1 MSSFETTHWSLVRAT
16 RSGGAESR
24 RALADLFRTY
34 RAPVAAYL
42 GRYRIDH
49 LDRDDAVQ
57 EFFMHILESGVF
69 QRADE
74 LKGSFRAYLLTSL
87 RHFVSRQLETQSTQK
102 RGQDFT
108 HTGLDDASEIA
119 DRDNLSP
126 ENQFHREWASLV
138 LRRAIDQ
145 LQSEA
150 AAAGKLPLFNRVS
163 PFLTEDAGRE
173 DYQRIG
179 LELGIRPNTIAV
191 AVFRL
196 RERFRILVRREVAE
210 TVDSE
215 ESLQDELSRLR
226 KVLGH

>member
-1 MSSFETTHWSLVRAT
+1 
-16 RSGGAESR
+16 
-24 RALADLFRTY
+24 
-34 RAPVAAYL
+34 VASYL
-42 GRYRIDH
+42 GRYRFDR

-57 EFFMHILESGVF
+57 EFFTHILESGVF

-74 LKGSFRAYLLTSL
+74 QKGSFRAYLLTSL
-87 RHFVSRQLETQSTQK
+87 RHFVSRQFETQSTQK

-108 HTGLDDASEIA
+108 HTGLDDASEIEE
-119 DRDNLSP
+119 RDNLSP
-126 ENQFHREWASLV
+126 ENQFHREWATLV

-196 RERFRILVRREVAE
+196 RERFRVLVRREVAE

-215 ESLQDELSRLR
+215 ESLQDELARLR
-226 KVLGH
+226 EVLGH